1 MAADDDDALFPL
13 PPVEETEAVQKEEPG
28 PVRVRV
34 DPPTVLPQPT
44 SSTTRY
50 PGSAACLPEL

>member
-28 PVRVRV
+28 PVEKSFR
-34 DPPTVLPQPT
+34 P
-44 SSTTRY
+44 Y
-50 PGSAACLPEL
+50 EGSG